1 MKIKC
6 LLADDEPPARELL
19 ASYINRLDD
28 LELCGQC
35 ADSLETFRFL
45 QKNEVNLLFLDI
57 QMPGMNGLEL
67 IKSLHNPPH
76 IVLITAYREY
86 AVEGFELDVLDYLVK
101 PVSFERF
108 LKTVSRYHHYSGNS
122 HPNESERPVDTFENA
137 YMFFK
142 VNKEMIKI
150 FLKDILYI
158 ESIKDYIKIV
168 TPEKSYITYQRIN
181 YMEEKLPE
189 SSFVRVHKSYI
200 VAVPKIRAFRSDTI
214 KIGQVDIPVGRHYKK
229 NFTETLTRRTPDKI

>member
-19 ASYINRLDD
+19 ASYINRLDN

-35 ADSLETFRFL
+35 ADSLETFKFL

-122 HPNESERPVDTFENA
+122 HPNESEHPVDTFENA

-200 VAVPKIRAFRSDTI
+200 VAVPKIKAFRSDTI

-229 NFTETLTRRTPDKI
+229 NFTEQLTRRNAG

>member
-35 ADSLETFRFL
+35 ADSLETFKYL
-45 QKNEVNLLFLDI
+45 QKNEVDLLFLDI

-67 IKSLHNPPH
+67 IKSLHNPPR

-108 LKTVSRYHHYSGNS
+108 LKTVSRYHHYSVNAHS
-122 HPNESERPVDTFENA
+122 HDAEPTKDTFENA

-142 VNKEMIKI
+142 VNKEMVKI

-168 TPEKSYITYQRIN
+168 TPDKSYITYQRIN

-189 SSFVRVHKSYI
+189 SNFVRVHKSYI
-200 VAVPKIRAFRSDTI
+200 VAVPKIKAFRSDTI

-229 NFTETLTRRTPDKI
+229 NFTEQLTRRNVS

>member
-35 ADSLETFRFL
+35 ADSLETFKYL
-45 QKNEVNLLFLDI
+45 QKNEVDLLFLDI

-67 IKSLHNPPH
+67 IKSLHNPPR

-108 LKTVSRYHHYSGNS
+108 LKTVSRYHHYSVNAHS
-122 HPNESERPVDTFENA
+122 HDTEPAKDTFENA

-142 VNKEMIKI
+142 VNKEMVKI

-168 TPEKSYITYQRIN
+168 TPDKSYITYQRIN

-189 SSFVRVHKSYI
+189 SNFVRVHKSYI
-200 VAVPKIRAFRSDTI
+200 VAVPRIKAFRSDTI

-229 NFTETLTRRTPDKI
+229 NFTEQLTRRNVS

>member
-229 NFTETLTRRTPDKI
+229 NFTEQLTRRNAG

>member
-35 ADSLETFRFL
+35 ADSLETFKFL

-86 AVEGFELDVLDYLVK
+86 AVEAFELDVMDYLLKPISMQRLLQATQKVTERLTARLTGVDTMRQSAVDYFFVRHENKLVRINFADILFVEGMQNFVK
-101 PVSFERF
+101 IHTPA
-108 LKTVSRYHHYSGNS
+108 KTYVITNTMKAMDELLPPGDFMRVHNSYTVALAAIHAVYGNS
-122 HPNESERPVDTFENA
+122 
-137 YMFFK
+137 
-142 VNKEMIKI
+142 
-150 FLKDILYI
+150 
-158 ESIKDYIKIV
+158 
-168 TPEKSYITYQRIN
+168 
-181 YMEEKLPE
+181 
-189 SSFVRVHKSYI
+189 
-200 VAVPKIRAFRSDTI
+200 I
-214 KIGQVDIPVGRHYKK
+214 KIGQVQIPIGS
-229 NFTETLTRRTPDKI
+229 NFKAAFMSRIA